1 MWPLYNEG
9 PKVWQGIGYNEV
21 SLYWGSFSLLL
32 LLPRQRMLLVITRTL
47 HIEVCY
53 IGATV
58 IMCTVFFAHKCL
70 KQDSYFYIYRL
81 EQGFKFISVCLEQV
95 HGKIE
100 GSTLHPLPP
109 PPGPMSNLSIL
120 EVQLYRNIQ
129 ENQED
134 LRKKHHWKAE
144 AKKTTDHRIC
154 VSWLHIILPT

>member
-1 MWPLYNEG
+1 MWPLYNKG

-32 LLPRQRMLLVITRTL
+32 LLPRQRMLLVIPRTL

-58 IMCTVFFAHKCL
+58 IMFIVFFAHKCL

-81 EQGFKFISVCLEQV
+81 EEGLKFISVCLEQV

-100 GSTLHPLPP
+100 GSALHSPSPP
-109 PPGPMSNLSIL
+109 PPLQGQCQILASWKSNCIGTF
-120 EVQLYRNIQ
+120 
-129 ENQED
+129 
-134 LRKKHHWKAE
+134 RKI
-144 AKKTTDHRIC
+144 KKTWEKNTTEKHRPKR
-154 VSWLHIILPT
+154 L

>member
-1 MWPLYNEG
+1 
-9 PKVWQGIGYNEV
+9 
-21 SLYWGSFSLLL
+21 
-32 LLPRQRMLLVITRTL
+32 MLLVIPRTL

-81 EQGFKFISVCLEQV
+81 EQGLKFISVCLEQV
-95 HGKIE
+95 HGETPSLQIE
-100 GSTLHPLPP
+100 GSTPHPPPP

-134 LRKKHHWKAE
+134 LRKKTPLKSIGQ
-144 AKKTTDHRIC
+144 KDYR
-154 VSWLHIILPT
+154 P

>member
-1 MWPLYNEG
+1 
-9 PKVWQGIGYNEV
+9 
-21 SLYWGSFSLLL
+21 
-32 LLPRQRMLLVITRTL
+32 MLLVIPRTL

-53 IGATV
+53 TGATV

-81 EQGFKFISVCLEQV
+81 EQDLKFISVCLEQV
-95 HGKIE
+95 HSKNE
-100 GSTLHPLPP
+100 GSTLHPPP

-134 LRKKHHWKAE
+134 LRKKTPLKSIGQ
-144 AKKTTDHRIC
+144 KDYR
-154 VSWLHIILPT
+154 P

>member
-1 MWPLYNEG
+1 
-9 PKVWQGIGYNEV
+9 
-21 SLYWGSFSLLL
+21 
-32 LLPRQRMLLVITRTL
+32 MLLVIPRTL

-58 IMCTVFFAHKCL
+58 IMFIVFFAHKCL

-81 EQGFKFISVCLEQV
+81 EQGLKFISVCLEQV

-100 GSTLHPLPP
+100 GSALHSPSPPPP

-134 LRKKHHWKAE
+134 LRKKHH
-144 AKKTTDHRIC
+144 
-154 VSWLHIILPT
+154 